1 MSVALIGLLVHN
13 AVDGFALGVSSAS
26 AASGHSDAS
35 GLGVNSL
42 GLLVFAAILLHKA
55 PAALAFSTYLLQQK
69 KTRAQGMY
77 ILLSWLL

>member
-26 AASGHSDAS
+26 ATSDTS

-42 GLLVFAAILLHKA
+42 GLLVFVAILLHKA

-69 KTRAQGMY
+69 KSRAQGMHT
-77 ILLSWLL
+77 LLG